1 VPIHQYERVSARAF
15 GYTRSRSADGA
26 DRQRRSKR
34 CKWGFRIRFDLSC
47 LLSDRGPDFRA
58 GGMRGRGPSLATRG
72 GRAWANEESA
82 LTGPSGSS
90 ARRSLCCAVAV
101 RSPPPKAWNRLKPAL
116 TPPPR
121 GKLGAEPE
129 IPHASSSGE
138 NGLRRARIFP
148 PSRRGN
154 WARSRGFSHASASG
168 ENGLRRARIK
178 PKPEGAICRER
189 SMPQDDDSSPHE
201 AGASMPNWL
210 ETTIQG

>member
-138 NGLRRARIFP
+138 NGLRRARI
-148 PSRRGN
+148 
-154 WARSRGFSHASASG
+154 
-168 ENGLRRARIK
+168 K